1 MKLKLQNVRLAFPKL
16 FEAKAV
22 NDGDEPTFGA
32 SLLLD
37 PSDPGNAKTI
47 AEVDAGIDATA
58 KEKWGAKTTSI
69 LGLARKTDKV
79 CLHDGD
85 LKAQY
90 VGFEGMKYVSANNK
104 MRPVV
109 VDRSAR
115 PLTAQDGV
123 VYAGC
128 YVNATIELWA
138 QDNKYGK
145 RVNATLLGVQFVR
158 DGDRFAGGSVGSAE
172 DFDDLGE
179 GADAEDDLV

>member
-1 MKLKLQNVRLAFPKL
+1 MKIKVQNARLAFPKL
-16 FEAKAV
+16 FVAKAV
-22 NDGDEPTFGA
+22 ADGDEPNFGA
-32 SLLLD
+32 SLILD

-47 AEVDAGIDATA
+47 AEIDKAIDQVA
-58 KEKWGAKTTSI
+58 KEKWGAKTDTI
-69 LGLARKTDKV
+69 IKLARKTDKV

-90 VGFEGMKYVSANNK
+90 AGFEGMRYVSANNK

-109 VDRSAR
+109 VNKDTS

-138 QDNKYGK
+138 QDNKYGR

-158 DGDRFAGGSVGSAE
+158 DGDHFAGGSTGSAD

-179 GADAEDDLV
+179 GADEDSLV